1 MFRRLRL
8 ISIIVTALIVSISIA
23 GCAGRGAQNGS
34 GLSGKVRGD
43 GSSTVFPITE
53 AVAEEFQIANPGVR
67 VTVGLSGTGGGFKK
81 FAAGEIDMTNASRE
95 MKEDEATLAKKNG
108 VEHIE
113 LKVAYDGLS
122 ILVNPMNNFVKDI
135 TTEELKKIWEPGSK
149 VMTWKDVRNE
159 WPDKEIQLFGPGT
172 DSGTFDYF
180 TKTVNGEEQ
189 ASRADYTASEDDN
202 MLVQGI
208 AGNKYALGYIG
219 YAYYV
224 ENKGLMKLVKV
235 DGVLPNPKTIRDG
248 TYKPLSRPLY
258 IYVNKDSLKKK
269 QVKEFMKFYMKN
281 GAILAA
287 DVGYIPLLDSE
298 YEAGLEQL

>member
-1 MFRRLRL
+1 MNKASKILAIIL
-8 ISIIVTALIVSISIA
+8 IILIATIMLA
-23 GCAGRGAQNGS
+23 GCAGANRQKGS
-34 GLSGKVRGD
+34 GLTGKVRGD

-67 VTVGLSGTGGGFKK
+67 VTIGLSGTGGGFKK

-95 MKEDEATLAKKNG
+95 MKEDEAALARKNG
-108 VEHIE
+108 VEYIE

-122 ILVNPMNNFVKDI
+122 ILVNPMNNFVKGL
-135 TTEELKKIWEPGSK
+135 TTEELNKIWEPGSK
-149 VMTWKDVRNE
+149 VKTWKDVRSE

-180 TKTVNGEEQ
+180 TKAINGEEQ

-235 DGVLPNPKTIRDG
+235 DGVLPDPKTIRNG
-248 TYKPLSRPLY
+248 IYKPLSRPLY
-258 IYVNKDSLKKK
+258 VYVNKASLKKK
-269 QVKEFMKFYMKN
+269 EVKEFMKFYMTN

-287 DVGYIPLLDSE
+287 DVGYIPLLDNE
-298 YEAGLEQL
+298 YKEALEKL